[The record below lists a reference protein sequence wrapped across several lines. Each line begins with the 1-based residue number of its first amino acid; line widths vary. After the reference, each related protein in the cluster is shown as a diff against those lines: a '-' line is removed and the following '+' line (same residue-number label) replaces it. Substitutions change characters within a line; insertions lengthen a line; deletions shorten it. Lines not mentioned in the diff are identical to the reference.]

1 VKRPSLDQNTVAQ
14 AVHVL
19 GGKSARPWWSRL
31 WPFIGPAFIA
41 SVAYIDPGNFAVNI
55 EGGAKFGYTLL
66 WVVVVSNLFAILI
79 QALSAKLGIAT
90 GKNLAEMCRDVFP
103 KPLVWLMWITMELVA
118 MATDLAEFLGAAL
131 GFYLLFGWPLAL
143 SALATAVITFGLLI
157 FERYGFRPLEWIIS
171 AFVAVVAV
179 CYVLELWVA
188 PVHWSEAFQSLLHP
202 HLVSGPLRIPGL
214 IVVAGI
220 LGATVMPHVI
230 FLHSALTQGRIQV
243 NETALKKRILRYE
256 WLDIVLALGIAGFI
270 NAAMLLL
277 SASTFHDTGL
287 VQDGKIEEAY
297 RSLRDVLGPMAR
309 YAFGISLLAAGL
321 SSSAVGTMSGQIMMQ
336 GFLKFHIP
344 IWLRRVLTMAP
355 ALIVIWIGM
364 DPTHTLVL
372 SQMVLSFG
380 LPFALVPLLYFT
392 MQKRFLGE
400 LANRWWTSMLFA
412 AITLVVVTLNFF
424 LLYQLW

>member
-1 VKRPSLDQNTVAQ
+1 
-14 AVHVL
+14 
-19 GGKSARPWWSRL
+19 
-31 WPFIGPAFIA
+31 
-41 SVAYIDPGNFAVNI
+41 
-55 EGGAKFGYTLL
+55 
-66 WVVVVSNLFAILI
+66 VVVSNLFAILI

-90 GKNLAEMCRDVFP
+90 GKNLAEMCRDAFP
-103 KPLVWLMWITMELVA
+103 PSLVWIMWIVMELVA

-171 AFVAVVAV
+171 TFVAVVAV
-179 CYVLELWVA
+179 CYVVELWVA
-188 PVHWSEAFQSLLHP
+188 PVHWVEAFQSLIHP
-202 HLVSGPLRIPGL
+202 RLVTGPLQTPGL

-243 NETALKKRILRYE
+243 NEPELKKRVLRFE

-297 RSLRDVLGPMAR
+297 RSLRDVLGPLAR

-355 ALIVIWIGM
+355 ALVVIWLGM

-392 MQKRFLGE
+392 MQRRFLGE
-400 LANRWWTSMLFA
+400 MANRWWTSVLFF
-412 AITLVVVTLNFF
+412 IMTLVVVVLNIF
-424 LLYQLW
+424 LLYHLW